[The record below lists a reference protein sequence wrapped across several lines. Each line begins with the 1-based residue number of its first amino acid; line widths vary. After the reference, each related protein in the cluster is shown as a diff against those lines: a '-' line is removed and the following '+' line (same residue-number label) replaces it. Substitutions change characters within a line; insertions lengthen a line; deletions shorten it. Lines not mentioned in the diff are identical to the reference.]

1 MCVNKR
7 DVVLFR
13 VVIEFHSAAGTL
25 IVQQSGALITAWL
38 AVRVLPGPPRS
49 HTFAEISRWLANS
62 RELAGSAG
70 RVGVSAETNDGQE
83 AFSAELSLA
92 PEFGFPA
99 TETVAGRDR
108 FDYGVC

>member
-1 MCVNKR
+1 MR
-7 DVVLFR
+7 RR
-13 VVIEFHSAAGTL
+13 VRHRL
-25 IVQQSGALITAWL
+25 H
-38 AVRVLPGPPRS
+38 PPPRS
-49 HTFAEISRWLANS
+49 RTFAEISRRLVNS

-108 FDYGVC
+108 CDYRGC